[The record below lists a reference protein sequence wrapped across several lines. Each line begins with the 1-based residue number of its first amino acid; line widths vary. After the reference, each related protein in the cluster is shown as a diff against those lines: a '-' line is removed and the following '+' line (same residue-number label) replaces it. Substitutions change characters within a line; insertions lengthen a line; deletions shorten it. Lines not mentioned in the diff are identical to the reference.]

1 MSLARSVALERI
13 AYTLAAPVLAAAPN
27 IDPQSPVNT
36 VVVLAGAACGV
47 GSLYALRSDGKAGRW
62 LVRLSPLTLAGAL
75 DIAAQSTPGWGWDAA
90 LAAGWAAAGCLVLP
104 LSRGGRRKVRRA
116 ITAPAPVPQ
125 LAPAPQPAPAPAD
138 GDALTRGV
146 RALWERAGNPGRTHV
161 VKADRHPGMPH
172 DLTVLLRASE
182 PGRAIS
188 GLREA
193 DVAAAFGIAEDRGVI
208 TLSPVAQRAGRQG
221 GPGWLEVAVTP
232 DEALRRRTSP
242 SDHEWWADKVGAAA
256 IRGSVFVRKV
266 RNDARGVTYWT
277 AHLPDGVA
285 EPRIDK
291 VALCKAMKV
300 SAEDGVVF
308 VTVAGSDILVSVWDD
323 SPLAKV
329 YPATRELLTPD
340 AEGRWVAGYLPSGQ
354 PARNRVYTDRGAAH
368 GLMVAPTGGGKTQ
381 LMSLFVC
388 ADANFGA
395 VVWVAS
401 QAPDEKTTTLGRFV
415 DRQGTGELYM
425 VRAMR
430 AALALMEIRAAM
442 VWADGLLHDW
452 DPKLPGCPYAPL
464 SVYWDE
470 FLTAAREG
478 VYGPE
483 IMDNAEEI
491 SVKGRKYAIGE
502 KVAGQSVYVQD
513 GFTQLLNENLREL
526 CIPIVLKVAPR
537 KVTAMFKA
545 LGIAPEDIPEPLPRS
560 FSKADEGRIDRIMRG
575 EPEPPSNANT
585 GGVGWI
591 VDGSK
596 PEVMRSLFIDF
607 SQPVDHLFPET
618 ITHLTDHEIA
628 ELTKRDLW
636 FDWQNEPPRPGEFG
650 PETNEEDEDDDGAP
664 RRGKPRT
671 GGKGAARHDA
681 VTSPRQALA
690 AIKHLT
696 GA

>member
-1 MSLARSVALERI
+1 MSLPRSVALERI

-36 VVVLAGAACGV
+36 VIVLAGAAGGV
-47 GSLYALRSDGKAGRW
+47 GSLYALRSDDKAGRW
-62 LVRLSPLTLAGAL
+62 LVRLSPLTLGAAIDL
-75 DIAAQSTPGWGWDAA
+75 AAQSTPGWGWDAA
-90 LAAGWAAAGCLVLP
+90 LAVGWAAAGWAVLP
-104 LSRGGRRKVRRA
+104 LSRGARRKVRRA
-116 ITAPAPVPQ
+116 ITAPAPALQ
-125 LAPAPQPAPAPAD
+125 LAPAPAAVPAPVSDAD
-138 GDALTRGV
+138 AFTRGV
-146 RALWERAGNPGRTHV
+146 QGIWERAGSPGRTHV
-161 VKADRHPGMPH
+161 AKATRHPGMPH

-193 DVAAAFGIAEDRGVI
+193 DVAAAFGITEGDVRLV
-208 TLSPVAQRAGRQG
+208 PVTQQAGRQG
-221 GPGWLEVAVTP
+221 GPGWLEVQLTP
-232 DEALRRRTSP
+232 DETLRRRKDPT
-242 SDHEWWADKVGAAA
+242 DHEWWADTIGTRG
-256 IRGSVFVRKV
+256 IYGSVFDRKV

-308 VTVAGSDILVSVWDD
+308 VTVAGSDILVSVWDE

-340 AEGRWVAGYLPSGQ
+340 SEGRWVAGYLPTGQ
-354 PARNRVYTDRGAAH
+354 PARNRVHTDRGAAH

-388 ADANFGA
+388 ADANYGA
-395 VVWVAS
+395 VVWMAS

-442 VWADGLLHDW
+442 PWADGRLHDW
-452 DPKLPGCPYAPL
+452 DPKLPGCPYSPL

-470 FLTAAREG
+470 FLTAAREET
-478 VYGPE
+478 YGPE
-483 IMDNAEEI
+483 ITTSAEEI

-537 KVTAMFKA
+537 KVTDMFKA
-545 LGIAPEDIPEPLPRS
+545 LGVAPEDIPDPLPRS
-560 FSKADEGRIDRIMRG
+560 FSKEEEGRIDRIMRG
-575 EPEPPSNANT
+575 EPEPPNNSNT

-596 PEVMRSLFIDF
+596 PEVMRSLYIDF

-618 ITHLTDHEIA
+618 ITHLTDHEIT

-650 PETNEEDEDDDGAP
+650 PETDDDDEDDDDAP

-671 GGKGAARHDA
+671 GGKGAPRHDA